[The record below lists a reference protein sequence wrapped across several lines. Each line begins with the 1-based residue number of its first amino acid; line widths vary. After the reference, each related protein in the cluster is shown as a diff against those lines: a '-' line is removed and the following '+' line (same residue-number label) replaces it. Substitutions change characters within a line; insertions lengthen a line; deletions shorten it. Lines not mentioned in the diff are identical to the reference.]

1 MSNKAPP
8 SEADLEKFFEK
19 DVICW
24 KKAVQMVEEKRAK
37 KQKRKP
43 NKLKKKPNPS
53 GSSEPDS
60 SKSITD
66 PDNAQQSTAVTA
78 QELIQI
84 AQTAHANSSKQ
95 RGTAKDIFYKIVF
108 YFERHSQ
115 VIDVFIQQE
124 PKFTA
129 IVWGSI
135 RYLLWVIVDY
145 EQASEVTAEGI
156 LLVVQQAERWS
167 RMARCYGHQQS
178 VENAT
183 VYLYV
188 QVLEFLQSATE
199 RFGQGKWDKQANKEI
214 LKILRTP
221 ETPQGR

>member
-1 MSNKAPP
+1 
-8 SEADLEKFFEK
+8 
-19 DVICW
+19 
-24 KKAVQMVEEKRAK
+24 MVEEKRAK

-135 RYLLWVIVDY
+135 RYLLRVYILTVCTCATALIRTGHRGLRASVRSNSGRHIV
-145 EQASEVTAEGI
+145 SGTAGGEMVKNGA
-156 LLVVQQAERWS
+156 V
-167 RMARCYGHQQS
+167 
-178 VENAT
+178 
-183 VYLYV
+183 
-188 QVLEFLQSATE
+188 
-199 RFGQGKWDKQANKEI
+199 
-214 LKILRTP
+214 LRTP
-221 ETPQGR
+221 TECRKCHSLLICPGS